1 MHIRQNV
8 AAAIGNSRMRV
19 HDCPAPVQLFHDGYQ
34 RLVAEPFVAEARHD
48 PNTIGVEVVEDV
60 FDFIQTIVDIG

>member
-1 MHIRQNV
+1 
-8 AAAIGNSRMRV
+8 MRV

-48 PNTIGVEVVEDV
+48 PSTIGVEVVEDV